1 MMARRSLPSWL
12 RNRDGSASV
21 EFVVVF
27 MGFISIMFF
36 VMEVALYMFFM
47 ASLEK
52 AAEAGVRFAVTSP
65 PVVGGL
71 PSENARS
78 GSTPYGTKC
87 STGGACTGFATRTC
101 AGNCSGADFNRI
113 LAHMQGF
120 NGAIRR
126 QNVTITYVD
135 AGIGFAGGP
144 TVPMVTVRVSGVPYQ
159 TGIFGLLLQSVGSQP
174 ALQNLR
180 TLPTRS
186 ASMTGED
193 LGRP

>member
-1 MMARRSLPSWL
+1 MIGRTLSSWL
-12 RNRDGSASV
+12 HNRDGSASV
-21 EFVVVF
+21 EFVVIF
-27 MGFISIMFF
+27 LGFISIMFF

-65 PVVGGL
+65 PVVGGM
-71 PSENARS
+71 PPQNVRA
-78 GSTPYGTKC
+78 TTTIPFGTKC
-87 STGGACTGFATRTC
+87 STFGACQDFSTRTC
-101 AGNCSGADFNRI
+101 SGDCSGAAFNRI

-120 NGAIRR
+120 NGAIGR
-126 QNVTITYVD
+126 QNVTVSYSY

-159 TGIFGLLLQSVGSQP
+159 TGIFGLLLQSVASQQ
-174 ALQNLR
+174 ALQDLR
-180 TLPTRS
+180 TLPARS

-193 LGRP
+193 LAQ